1 MLHFL
6 RKIFGSS
13 EEQRN
18 ENEQLETDDNSNIGN
33 ISTLPTPDAP
43 QVEDEPTDN
52 PDTVFPSPM
61 VDEMFRTMVKH
72 NGLKATLNNEGTEWS
87 VTCVNVVE
95 AISLFYKLDDINV
108 FLLERSKRQD
118 CGIYLKMRVRNERS
132 IEFKT
137 FPNNDRDIAEIN
149 YLEQGKKVKGIRFV
163 KEL

>member
-13 EEQRN
+13 EEQQN
-18 ENEQLETDDNSNIGN
+18 ENEQPETDDNSNIGKA
-33 ISTLPTPDAP
+33 PAPDAP
-43 QVEDEPTDN
+43 REEEEPTDN

-72 NGLKATLNNEGTEWS
+72 NGLKATLNNEGTEWK
-87 VTCVNVVE
+87 VTCVNIVE
-95 AISLFYKLDDINV
+95 AISLFYKLDDVNA

>member
-13 EEQRN
+13 VEQRN
-18 ENEQLETDDNSNIGN
+18 ENDDHPESDDNSNT
-33 ISTLPTPDAP
+33 SKAPTPDAP

-72 NGLKATLNNEGTEWS
+72 NGLKATLNNEGTEWR
-87 VTCVNVVE
+87 VTCVNIVE
-95 AISLFYKLDDINV
+95 AISLFYKLDDVNA

>member
-18 ENEQLETDDNSNIGN
+18 ENEQPETDDNSNIGN
-33 ISTLPTPDAP
+33 ISTLPTPEAP
-43 QVEDEPTDN
+43 RKEEEPTDIA
-52 PDTVFPSPM
+52 DTVFPSPM

-72 NGLKATLNNEGTEWS
+72 KGLKATLNNEGTEWR
-87 VTCVNVVE
+87 VTCVNIVE
-95 AISLFYKLDDINV
+95 AISLFYKLDDVNA
-108 FLLERSKRQD
+108 FLLERSNRQD

>member
-13 EEQRN
+13 VEQRN
-18 ENEQLETDDNSNIGN
+18 ENDDYPESDDNSNTSKATI
-33 ISTLPTPDAP
+33 PDAP

-61 VDEMFRTMVKH
+61 VDEMFQTMVKH
-72 NGLKATLNNEGTEWS
+72 NGLKATLNNEGTEWR
-87 VTCVNVVE
+87 VTCVNIVE
-95 AISLFYKLDDINV
+95 AISLFYKLDDVNA
-108 FLLERSKRQD
+108 FLLERSNRQD